1 MPNWMLLLICCAASV
16 LVGFFYAKAHPTFK
30 IKYWDGEEREGTF
43 SSFFTCDRIPGLEHE
58 LNPDAPLQLPYQHNY
73 SDRDMAQ
80 AGSYAAEYFAA
91 QCAYYTA
98 RAEYTKSDAN
108 SLSNCGLIVFIVG
121 LFIQFQTNKFGNG
134 FGTVLF
140 LIALALL
147 IVSIILFKKFG
158 ACQQLTLTSS
168 NTRNAEKNSV
178 EYYTALKYNATLSV
192 YDAAE
197 KLRNARKTAVLFT
210 ALIWVFTALLF
221 PSAFTFI
228 LSHIFTSM
236 A

>member
-1 MPNWMLLLICCAASV
+1 MPNWMLLLICCATSV

-30 IKYWDGEEREGTF
+30 VKYWDGEEREETCSSLFTF
-43 SSFFTCDRIPGLEHE
+43 DRIPGLEHE
-58 LNPDAPLQLPYQHNY
+58 LNPDAPFQLLYQHNY
-73 SDRDMAQ
+73 SDRDIAQ

-98 RAEYTKSDAN
+98 REEYIKSN
-108 SLSNCGLIVFIVG
+108 SVPMSNYGLIVFIVG
-121 LFIQFQTNKFGNG
+121 MFFQFQINKFSNG

-140 LIALALL
+140 LMALVLL
-147 IVSIILFKKFG
+147 VVSIVLFKKSG
-158 ACQQLTLTSS
+158 ASRQLTLTSS
-168 NTRNAEKNSV
+168 NVRDTEKNSV
-178 EYYTALKYNATLSV
+178 EYYTALKYNAALSV
-192 YDAAE
+192 YDAAA
-197 KLRNARKTAVLFT
+197 KLRNARKTSSLFT
-210 ALIWVFTALLF
+210 ALIWVFAALLF